1 MLRSKATKNRLAACW
16 KRVPLRERLML
27 TLVFFEGLTFTE
39 TARALGCS
47 VREVESTI
55 ESRLE
60 RLSEALLSAARRPD
74 REPRRQVA

>member
-1 MLRSKATKNRLAACW
+1 MRSAAARKRLALCW

-47 VREVESTI
+47 VREVETSI
-55 ESRLE
+55 EV
-60 RLSEALLSAARRPD
+60 RLSKLSAALVSSARD
-74 REPRRQVA
+74 AVFEPRRKVA

>member
-1 MLRSKATKNRLAACW
+1 MRSAAARKRLALCW

-47 VREVESTI
+47 VREVETSI
-55 ESRLE
+55 EV
-60 RLSEALLSAARRPD
+60 RLSKLSAALVSSARD
-74 REPRRQVA
+74 AVVEPRRKVA

>member
-1 MLRSKATKNRLAACW
+1 MRSAEARKRLALCW

-47 VREVESTI
+47 VREVETSI
-55 ESRLE
+55 EARLA
-60 RLSEALLSAARRPD
+60 RLSDAVVSSARQAQP
-74 REPRRQVA
+74 EPRRKVA

>member
-1 MLRSKATKNRLAACW
+1 MRSAQARKRLALCW

-47 VREVESTI
+47 VREVETSI
-55 ESRLE
+55 EARLAK
-60 RLSEALLSAARRPD
+60 LSGALVSSARGVEL
-74 REPRRQVA
+74 EPRRKVA